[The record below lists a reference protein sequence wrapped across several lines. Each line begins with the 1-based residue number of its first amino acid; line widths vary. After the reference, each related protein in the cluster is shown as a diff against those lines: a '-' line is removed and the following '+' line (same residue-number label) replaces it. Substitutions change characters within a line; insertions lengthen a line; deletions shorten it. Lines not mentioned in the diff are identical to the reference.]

1 MWSRDF
7 KEFVELLNQ
16 HKIEYLIVGGYAL
29 GIHGYPRYT
38 GDLDVWI
45 NPTQSNGQK
54 MVMVFNEFG
63 LSSMGLREE
72 DFSESGN
79 VIQVGYPPFRID
91 ILTKPDGVTF
101 EDCFKNR
108 LLVEYE
114 GVPIAIIGFDDFKK
128 NKEAS
133 GRTKDIEDLKNFK

>member
-1 MWSRDF
+1 
-7 KEFVELLNQ
+7 
-16 HKIEYLIVGGYAL
+16 
-29 GIHGYPRYT
+29 
-38 GDLDVWI
+38 VWI